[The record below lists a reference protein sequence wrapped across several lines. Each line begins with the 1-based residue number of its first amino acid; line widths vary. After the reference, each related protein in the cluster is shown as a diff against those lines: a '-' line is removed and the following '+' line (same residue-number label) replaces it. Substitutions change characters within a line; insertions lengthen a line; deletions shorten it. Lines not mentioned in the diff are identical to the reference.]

1 LKNIILNA
9 DDFAMNAAVS
19 RGIINLARLGRLTAT
34 SAMTLS
40 PRWQQ
45 DAMALRESNAQ
56 IDVGLHL
63 DWTSPFAVAKGHGL
77 SLKRGVLIAALGGY
91 NKSTARA
98 VIEEQLDVFEQVWQA
113 VPSHIDGHQHVHQF
127 RGIRDALVEVI
138 NKRYGHLPKTQK
150 PYLRVSEDPSNRFN
164 FKSRII
170 ASMNADAL
178 KNTATQADIMLARG
192 LFGVYNFTGG
202 ESAYAQRMSQ
212 WLCDAP
218 AGSIIMCHPAQ
229 GSIEKGDADDGIIR
243 ARRWEYDYLASEC
256 FTQDLINHAVIT
268 RINSNE

>member
-91 NKSTARA
+91 NKSAARA

-138 NKRYGHLPKTQK
+138 NKRYGNLPRLQR
-150 PYLRVSEDPSNRFN
+150 PYLRVSDDPSDQFN
-164 FKSRII
+164 FKSKFI
-170 ASMNADAL
+170 ASLNASAI
-178 KNTATQADIMLARG
+178 KKIAIKADITPTRG

-202 ESAYAQRMSQ
+202 ELAYAHRMAQ
-212 WLCDAP
+212 WLKEIP
-218 AGSIIMCHPAQ
+218 AGGIIMCHPAQ
-229 GSIEKGDADDGIIR
+229 GSLDNGDVDDGILK
-243 ARRWEYDYLASEC
+243 ARHWEYSHLASDA
-256 FTQDLINHAVIT
+256 FAQSIKDSKIT
-268 RINSNE
+268 L